1 MTNGDKPL
9 ANPFVVLREE
19 FDNWAILFDL
29 DRGHGLG
36 LSSTWGPTSTEESV
50 TRLRAPCR

>member
-19 FDNWAILFDL
+19 FDSWAILFDL

-36 LSSTWGPTSTEESV
+36 LSPTTGPYLHRGVCYKASST
-50 TRLRAPCR
+50 L